1 MQKENVTEG
10 GVIFLRRIRLYV
22 LIHVIK
28 HDMDPN
34 SNISYRR
41 KIGPVASSQYGFSIF
56 LTYGQLMAVREK
68 SIMKYKQIL
77 SSVFS
82 CFF

>member
-41 KIGPVASSQYGFSIF
+41 KIGPVPHHNMDFQ
-56 LTYGQLMAVREK
+56 
-68 SIMKYKQIL
+68 
-77 SSVFS
+77 
-82 CFF
+82 FF